1 MDQVSHIALHVVQG
15 SLVRATTLSIT
26 TVRIITRNATLSIM
40 ALDTVDTVMQLQ
52 SVVMLSIFRLNVVML
67 STVAPFSQLT
77 HGQTLAY
84 RTSLGPSFQL

>member
-1 MDQVSHIALHVVQG
+1 MVQG
-15 SLVRATTLSIT
+15 SLIGALALSIT
-26 TVRIITRNATLSIM
+26 TVRIIIRNATLCIM
-40 ALDTVDTVMQLQ
+40 ALDTVLQLQ
-52 SVVMLSIFRLNVVML
+52 SVVMLSIFRLTVVML